1 MSNQAIPQLI
11 QAIAT
16 FAREK
21 DAYLSKTKLL
31 KLLYLFDVEYYRRHR
46 RTFTEFSWKFFHLGP
61 WTNEFDPVLDD
72 LVRIGGLV
80 PKQSTHPEYD
90 SINYLP
96 GESIEID
103 AVLTNIR
110 DEGALKKVL
119 NAWVERPVGE
129 ILDHV
134 YFRTEPM
141 ENAVRNT
148 PLDFSLVPA
157 EQPVK
162 YARSSSNTS
171 PRDIAKM
178 RQTIAERQRQL
189 KTQQSL
195 SPPFTPP
202 RYDSEFFQAMSKLEE
217 TLT

>member
-1 MSNQAIPQLI
+1 MSNQAVHPLI

-31 KLLYLFDVEYYRRHR
+31 KLLYLFDVEYYRTHR

-61 WTNEFDPVLDD
+61 WTNEFDPILDE
-72 LVRIGGLV
+72 LVREGGLV
-80 PKQSTHPEYD
+80 PKQSTHPEYE
-90 SINYLP
+90 STNYLP
-96 GESIEID
+96 AEPIEID
-103 AVLTNIR
+103 VVLTNIR
-110 DEGALKKVL
+110 DEGALKRVL

-129 ILDHV
+129 VLDHV

-148 PLDFSLVPA
+148 PLDFSLIPA
-157 EQPVK
+157 EQPTK

-171 PRDIAKM
+171 PKDVAKM
-178 RQTIAERQRQL
+178 RQALAERQRQL

>member
-1 MSNQAIPQLI
+1 MSNQAVPQLI

-16 FAREK
+16 FACEK

-31 KLLYLFDVEYYRRHR
+31 KLLYLFDVEYYRTHR

-61 WTNEFDPVLDD
+61 WTNEYDPVLDE
-72 LVRIGGLV
+72 LVRRGGLV
-80 PKQSTHPEYD
+80 PKPSTHPEYE
-90 SINYLP
+90 STNYLP

-103 AVLTNIR
+103 TILTNIR
-110 DEGALKKVL
+110 DEGALKRVL

-141 ENAVRNT
+141 EHAVRNT
-148 PLDFSLVPA
+148 PLDFSLVPS
-157 EQPVK
+157 ERPGK

-171 PRDIAKM
+171 SKDIAQM
-178 RQTIAERQRQL
+178 RRAIAERQRQL
-189 KTQQSL
+189 RIQQSP
-195 SPPFTPP
+195 PPFTPP
-202 RYDSEFFQAMSKLEE
+202 RYDNEFFQAMSKLEE